1 MLESKTNVI
10 ERLKDPTPLVTVELR
25 PPRAGM
31 SYEKSMDV
39 WIDMF
44 HSVQRL
50 ARRDTFVFLTDQ
62 AVGQAE
68 EENLGH
74 LAANLGEDV
83 DRSKIVPFLTTKHS
97 LAYCRMY
104 AKRAS
109 SFGFE
114 ALTVLG
120 GDRHVGPAR
129 CVDHAYE
136 LRRVIK
142 QDMSGMTLGG
152 WANPHAD
159 PVTQVNY
166 LLDNNFSADFFLTQV
181 VSHHDLNAVECFL
194 NEATKRGVTVPG
206 VFGVFLYR
214 SGNPKT
220 LETLSQFF
228 PVPVQD
234 VKREF
239 AAGAT
244 AEEICIR
251 SIKGL
256 FELGI
261 TRIYVSNLG
270 YKRVDA
276 QFGRILSELGLQ
288 TDR

>member
-1 MLESKTNVI
+1 MSEQTHNVMQ
-10 ERLKDPTPLVTVELR
+10 RLNDPHPLVTVELR

-50 ARRDTFVFLTDQ
+50 ARRDTLVFLTDQ
-62 AVGQAE
+62 AVGQVE

-74 LAANLGEDV
+74 LTANLGDDV

-97 LAYCRMY
+97 LDYCRMY
-104 AKRAS
+104 AKRAA

-129 CVDHAYE
+129 CVEHAYE

-142 QDMSGMTLGG
+142 QDMPGMTLGG

-159 PVTQVNY
+159 PVAQVDY
-166 LLDNNFSADFFLTQV
+166 LLDDDFSGDFFLTQI
-181 VSHHDLNAVECFL
+181 VSHHDLPAVEGFV
-194 NEATKRGVTVPG
+194 NEIAKRGLTVPG
-206 VFGVFLYR
+206 IFGVFLYR

-220 LETLSQFF
+220 LETLGQFF
-228 PVPVQD
+228 PVPVRQ
-234 VKREF
+234 VRQEF

-244 AEEICIR
+244 PIDICIR
-251 SIKGL
+251 SIKAL

-261 TRIYVSNLG
+261 TRVYVSNLG

-276 QFGRILSELGLQ
+276 QYRKIVSELGLQ
-288 TDR
+288 AVR